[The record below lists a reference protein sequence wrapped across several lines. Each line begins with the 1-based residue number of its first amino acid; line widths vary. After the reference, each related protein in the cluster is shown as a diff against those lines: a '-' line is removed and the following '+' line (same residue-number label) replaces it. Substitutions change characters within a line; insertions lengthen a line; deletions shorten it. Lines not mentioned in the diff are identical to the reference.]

1 MNKLICCT
9 GIKYP
14 KLFFKCNI
22 MKYNIIIVLTE
33 RMLFYL

>member
-1 MNKLICCT
+1 
-9 GIKYP
+9 
-14 KLFFKCNI
+14 